1 MQEEEEDARFSEAC
15 LAELDNAEEE
25 FVIRLVDSDPRLAPF
40 RFRVVIFS
48 ARLELELECVEVT
61 EDNW

>member
-1 MQEEEEDARFSEAC
+1 MLCPLIVVDDESGED
-15 LAELDNAEEE
+15 ELDRAEEE
-25 FVIRLVDSDPRLAPF
+25 FDIRLVDSDPRLAPF